1 MRQYRNDGFSVHS
14 FRCTDARVLGQR
26 RRKRSWSA
34 RLLLA
39 GVVLAIIFPGCGQRP
54 PPDAVG
60 EGRPF
65 PPLRL
70 TGLLGGDVAIDD
82 YRGKLV
88 VLNVWA
94 TWCAPC
100 RQELPSLERLRGRL
114 DHERFAVIALSAD
127 SDRDLA
133 SEYLRERGVSLP
145 SFIDR
150 DGRVVKEILGVRV
163 FPDTFII
170 SPQGMVLRRLVGER
184 TWDTPEMIAALQ
196 AAADGETRLLRGV

>member
-1 MRQYRNDGFSVHS
+1 MRRYRNDGSSVHS
-14 FRCTDARVLGQR
+14 FRCTDACELVGHRER
-26 RRKRSWSA
+26 AWRA
-34 RLLLA
+34 CFLLV
-39 GVVLAIIFPGCGQRP
+39 GIVLAVIVPGCGQRP

-70 TGLLGGDVAIDD
+70 DGLLGADAAIDD

-88 VLNVWA
+88 VLNIWA

-100 RQELPSLERLRGRL
+100 RQELPGLERLRGRL
-114 DHERFAVIALSAD
+114 DRERFAVIALSAD
-127 SDRDLA
+127 SDRALA

-145 SFIDR
+145 SFIDS

-170 SPQGMVLRRLVGER
+170 SPQGVVLRRLVGEQK
-184 TWDTPEMIAALQ
+184 WDSPAMIAALQ
-196 AAADGETRLLRGV
+196 AAADGDPSLLRGV

>member
-1 MRQYRNDGFSVHS
+1 MRLCRNKASSV
-14 FRCTDARVLGQR
+14 RAVRRAEYARDR
-26 RRKRSWSA
+26 NRSERSW
-34 RLLLA
+34 RTRVLLA
-39 GVVLAIIFPGCGQRP
+39 GLVFALFLPGCGQRP

-60 EGRPF
+60 EGLPF

-70 TGLLGGDVAIDD
+70 TGLLGADAAIDD

-88 VLNVWA
+88 ILNVWA

-100 RQELPSLERLRGRL
+100 RQELPGLDRLRAQL
-114 DHERFAVIALSAD
+114 DPDRFAVIALSAD

-133 SEYLRERGVSLP
+133 SEYLRERDVSLP

-150 DGRVVKEILGVRV
+150 DGRLVKDILGVRV